1 MKPCQ
6 QISNVE
12 AWEVLDSRGNPTVAV
27 EITLDDGARGGAMIP
42 SGAST
47 GEHEAVELRDGDKNR
62 YQGKGVRAA
71 VHAVN
76 TELRTL
82 LTGLDASDQTAI
94 DMAMIDLD
102 GTRNKGRLGAN
113 AILGC
118 SLAVANAA
126 AARRGEPLFR
136 YLGGLQA
143 SVLPVPMIN
152 ILNGGAHADNP
163 LDFQEFMI
171 APLSAPSFAEA
182 VRMGGEVFHTLRAA
196 LKQQGFNTN
205 VGDEGGFA
213 PAIRSAQEA
222 LDLVMASIEV
232 AGYRP
237 GADIALAIDPAAS
250 EFFKDGRYVYQGEG
264 VERSAEEQV
273 EYLSRLVDAYPIV
286 SIEDGV
292 AENDM
297 PGWQLLTTTLGGR
310 CQLVGDDV
318 FCTSPA
324 LLKNGIEASIANAI
338 LVKMNQIGT
347 LSETLEAVRVAHD
360 ASYRAVI
367 SHRSGET
374 EDVSIADLAVATG
387 CGQIKTGSLSR
398 ADRTAKY
405 NRLIRIER
413 VLGNQACYAGA
424 SAFANSPA
432 CAVADQSTFQPA
444 AR

>member
-1 MKPCQ
+1 
-6 QISNVE
+6 
-12 AWEVLDSRGNPTVAV
+12 
-27 EITLDDGARGGAMIP
+27 
-42 SGAST
+42 
-47 GEHEAVELRDGDKNR
+47 
-62 YQGKGVRAA
+62 
-71 VHAVN
+71 
-76 TELRTL
+76 
-82 LTGLDASDQTAI
+82 
-94 DMAMIDLD
+94 
-102 GTRNKGRLGAN
+102 
-113 AILGC
+113 
-118 SLAVANAA
+118 
-126 AARRGEPLFR
+126 
-136 YLGGLQA
+136 
-143 SVLPVPMIN
+143 
-152 ILNGGAHADNP
+152 
-163 LDFQEFMI
+163 
-171 APLSAPSFAEA
+171 
-182 VRMGGEVFHTLRAA
+182 
-196 LKQQGFNTN
+196 
-205 VGDEGGFA
+205 
-213 PAIRSAQEA
+213 
-222 LDLVMASIEV
+222 MASIEV

-250 EFFKDGRYVYQGEG
+250 EFFKDRRYVYQGEG
-264 VERSAEEQV
+264 VERSAEEQF